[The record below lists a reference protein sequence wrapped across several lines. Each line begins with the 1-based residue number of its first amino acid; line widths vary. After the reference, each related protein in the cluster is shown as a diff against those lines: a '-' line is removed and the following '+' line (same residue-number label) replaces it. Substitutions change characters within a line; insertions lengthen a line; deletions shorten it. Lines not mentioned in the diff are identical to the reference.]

1 MIDFICNVHQRDKY
15 DEHWIPRALYGDNL
29 GGEGPSIPAA
39 DHYAAARQ
47 AVAIALDAG
56 LLDTDRAIGVLVQDP
71 ADYAPRGFLV
81 PLVLTIGE
89 AERLDGNA
97 TDKLAGRTD
106 VYDGWTAQGAARVA
120 AE

>member
-1 MIDFICNVHQRDKY
+1 MINFICNVHQRDKY
-15 DEHWIPRALYGDNL
+15 DENWIPRALYGNDL
-29 GGEGPSIPAA
+29 GGEGPSIHAA

-81 PLVLTIGE
+81 PLVLSIGA
-89 AERLDGNA
+89 AERLDDKA
-97 TDKLAGRTD
+97 TDRLAGRTEA
-106 VYDGWTAQGAARVA
+106 YDGWTAQGAARVA